1 MKFCC
6 QCDDQCSDEHGGR
19 WHGHYYVYYKNP
31 RTWKEIKDHYGQDC
45 HVEIPKSNSAVIQY
59 VMGKAEHAEKKSNIV
74 SYGVEPC
81 DNGKHISVAS
91 ALNMTES
98 ELRELENHKDVITV
112 MKVREIFDDGID
124 LDDWYKDIKVT
135 YICGPSGVG
144 KSLTAKNLLVEE
156 GFKKAHIVKHENNF
170 WHGVGNG
177 QGAAIYDDFRDSHM
191 PASEFINF
199 IDYNK
204 HSLNVKNG
212 STMNNFSRII
222 ITSVQRPATIY
233 RNMAEE
239 PRQQWLRRIE
249 IIDLY
254 GETSE
259 TSFESLL
266 D

>member
-6 QCDDQCSDEHGGR
+6 QCDDQCSEEHGGK

-31 RTWKEIKDHYGQDC
+31 RSWNEIKSHYGNDC
-45 HVEIPKSNSAVIQY
+45 HIEIPISNSGAINY
-59 VMGKAEHAEKKSNIV
+59 VMGRGEHAEKKSNII
-74 SYGVEPC
+74 SYGEAPC

-91 ALNMTES
+91 ALSMTDS
-98 ELRELENHKDVITV
+98 ELRQLENHKDVITV
-112 MKVREIFDDGID
+112 MKVREIFDDGIE
-124 LDDWYKDIKVT
+124 LDNWYKDVKVT
-135 YICGPSGVG
+135 FICGPSGAG
-144 KSLTAKNLLVEE
+144 KSLAAKDELKKE

-199 IDYNK
+199 IDYNR
-204 HSLNVKNG
+204 HTLNVKNG

-222 ITSVQRPATIY
+222 ITSVQRPHQIY
-233 RNMAEE
+233 RNLAEE
-239 PRQQWLRRIE
+239 PRLQWLRRIE
-249 IIDLY
+249 IINLY
-254 GETSE
+254 NDSEE